1 MELIRGDL
9 SSFLGAALGN
19 ALLLDIK
26 HLLQSHV
33 DINKILTAKSKIDI
47 AKSKGKVISGVRQLI
62 GKTQAICVGVDSK
75 TDEETLDYKATED
88 DIENNILKKV
98 TGF

>member
-1 MELIRGDL
+1 M
-9 SSFLGAALGN
+9 
-19 ALLLDIK
+19 LLDIK

-33 DINKILTAKSKIDI
+33 DINKILKNKSKIDVV
-47 AKSKGKVISGVRQLI
+47 KSKVKVISGVRQLI

-88 DIENNILKKV
+88 DIGNNILKKV